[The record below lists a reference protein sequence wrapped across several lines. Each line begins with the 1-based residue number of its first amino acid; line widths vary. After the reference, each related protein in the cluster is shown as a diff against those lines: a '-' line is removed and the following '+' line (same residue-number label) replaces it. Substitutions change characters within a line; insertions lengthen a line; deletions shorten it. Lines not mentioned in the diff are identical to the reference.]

1 MVETKGAE
9 RRPSSSDGE
18 AAQPFRLLLDDVDT
32 VDARAARS
40 VPAPANEGLD
50 RVGLALEY
58 CLDGP
63 VGVVADPA
71 CDPARLCLSRGRE
84 AEADALDKAPDEDAA
99 ANHGAQRSKVV
110 SMAHVSE
117 ILRGKSGDVLK
128 IEASAT
134 VYDALVKIVDA
145 NVGSILVTEGGE
157 VTGIMT
163 ERDYL
168 RKIAVLGR
176 TSHNTKV
183 SEIMTAPLIYVTP
196 QTTIEEAM
204 AIMTDRRIRHLP
216 VVEDDEVVGIVSI
229 GDVVKFQSQEQSF
242 QIKYLTDYISGR

>member
-1 MVETKGAE
+1 
-9 RRPSSSDGE
+9 
-18 AAQPFRLLLDDVDT
+18 
-32 VDARAARS
+32 
-40 VPAPANEGLD
+40 
-50 RVGLALEY
+50 
-58 CLDGP
+58 
-63 VGVVADPA
+63 
-71 CDPARLCLSRGRE
+71 
-84 AEADALDKAPDEDAA
+84 
-99 ANHGAQRSKVV
+99 
-110 SMAHVSE
+110 MAHVSE

-128 IEASAT
+128 IEATAT

-145 NVGSILVTEGGE
+145 NVGSILVTEGGR

-183 SEIMTAPLIYVTP
+183 NEIMTSPLIYVTP

-216 VVEDDEVVGIVSI
+216 VVEDDEVIGIVSI